1 MHTLIMLFIG
11 VLSVLL
17 PTALHAAPDSSCY
30 KLDIQ
35 KKDAASYAVVTL
47 AASGKKLIEVKL
59 PAGETPSDTPPTDSA
74 ARMEDFNF
82 DGYPDLA
89 VFAAAG
95 NVQVFYSVYL
105 FDPSQQKFIFNKK
118 LSSLPCVEA
127 DPGKKMVLSS
137 CNHSSA
143 CENWSET
150 YRWSG
155 NALTLVSREG
165 TKCSSKPGCY
175 FEYSERLQGTKLRM
189 VSNKQICE

>member
-1 MHTLIMLFIG
+1 MRTIVIAGLGILLTLAPFELF
-11 VLSVLL
+11 
-17 PTALHAAPDSSCY
+17 AAPADPLY

-35 KKDAASYAVVTL
+35 RKGQASYARVSMTK
-47 AASGKKLIEVKL
+47 SGKTLIEIKL
-59 PAGETPSDTPPTDSA
+59 PEKESLGDEPA
-74 ARMEDFNF
+74 ARLEDFNF

-89 VFAAAG
+89 VFSSAG
-95 NVQVFYSVYL
+95 NVQIFYNVYL

-127 DPGKKMVLSS
+127 QLATKTVFSS

-143 CENWSET
+143 CENWTET

-155 NALTLVSREG
+155 NRLTLIGRAG

-175 FEYSERLQGTKLRM
+175 YDYSEGLKNNKL
-189 VSNKQICE
+189 STIKNKLICE